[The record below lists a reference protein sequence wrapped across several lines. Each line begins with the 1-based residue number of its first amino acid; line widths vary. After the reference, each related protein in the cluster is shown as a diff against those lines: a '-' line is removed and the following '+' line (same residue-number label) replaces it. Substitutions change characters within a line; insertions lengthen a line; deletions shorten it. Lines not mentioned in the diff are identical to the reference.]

1 MRATPV
7 KLAAAGTLVVAF
19 AASATGCGGRGVDEV
34 EDQVGSE
41 LKAQIQTQSRRQDI
55 EQGAAA
61 PVDRVDCPDDVDTGE
76 GAMFRCRALD
86 AGGEV
91 VGTVTV
97 QMRTEDD
104 ARWQFVAAAPS

>member
-7 KLAAAGTLVVAF
+7 KLAAAGTLLVAL
-19 AASATGCGGRGVDEV
+19 AGGTVGCGGTGVDEV
-34 EDQVGSE
+34 EDQVASE
-41 LKAQIQTQSRRQDI
+41 LKAQLQAQSRRQDI
-55 EQGAAA
+55 EEGASA
-61 PVDRVDCPDDVDTGE
+61 PVDHIDCPDDVDTGE

-86 AGGEV
+86 ADDKL